1 MLSVSNITVEF
12 GGFTLFSD
20 VSFLINKGDRI
31 GLVGKNGA
39 GKSTMLKIIA
49 SVQKPSNGSV
59 AMQNNL
65 AVGYL
70 PQEMAHQSG
79 KTVFD
84 EAATAFD
91 EIKNLQKRLEDINEE
106 LLTRTDYE
114 TDDYMNLIQE
124 LTDLNERFSMIDGFS
139 VHAETEKIL
148 LGLGF
153 KRSDFDRQTTEFSG
167 GWRMRIELAKIL
179 LKKPDVILLD
189 EPTNH
194 LDIES
199 IQWLEEFLG
208 TYFGAVVL
216 ISHDKAFLDN
226 ITNRT
231 IEIVSGKIY
240 DYKAN
245 YSRFVE
251 LRQER
256 ITVQLAEQRNQEKFI
271 EHTEK
276 LIDKFRAKNS
286 KASFAQSLIKKLD
299 RIEKVEVDD
308 EESASIYFRFPPAPR
323 SGKVVV
329 EARNAAKHYGDKK
342 IFSDVNFFIER
353 GSKVAFVGRNGE
365 GKSTLSKIIV
375 GKENGEGEVIVGHNV
390 DIGYYAQ
397 NQSDTLDGD
406 RTVLQTLDDV
416 AVGDIRKGLRN
427 LLGAFL
433 FSGDDVDKKVKVLSG
448 GEKSRLAMCKLLL
461 HPYNLLVLDEPT
473 NHLDM
478 RSKDVLK
485 NALKEYDGTMIV
497 VSHDRDFLQGLTDK
511 VYEFSNGRVRE
522 YIGDVYEYLKMRK
535 VEDFNQLE
543 LTLKEEKKKKESA
556 PVISSTT
563 EQNDKKQKDAE
574 LRKLQNEVSKIE
586 KEIERLE
593 KEIAQADEKLQNPES
608 YQQLVNDTAFFNSY
622 NLLKENLA
630 EQMKRWEDIQLQLEM
645 QK

>member
-20 VSFLINKGDRI
+20 ISFLINKGDRI

-49 SVQKPSNGSV
+49 GVQKPSNGTV

-91 EIKNLQKRLEDINEE
+91 EIKNLQKRLEEINEE
-106 LLTRTDYE
+106 LLTRNDYE

-124 LTDLNERFSMIDGFS
+124 LTDLNERFSLIDGFS

-153 KRSDFDRQTTEFSG
+153 KRTDFDRQTTEFSG

-208 TYFGAVVL
+208 NYFGAVVL

-231 IEIVSGKIY
+231 IEIVNGKIY

-245 YSRFVE
+245 YSRFKE

-256 ITVQLAEQRNQEKFI
+256 ITIQLAEQRNQEKFI

-276 LIDKFRAKNS
+276 LIDKFRAKSS

-308 EESASIYFRFPPAPR
+308 EENASIHFRFPPAPR

-329 EARNAAKHYGDKK
+329 EAKNVAKYYGDKK
-342 IFSDVNFFIER
+342 IFSNVNFFIER

-375 GKENGEGEVIVGHNV
+375 GKETGEGEIIIGHNV
-390 DIGYYAQ
+390 NIGYFAQ
-397 NQSDTLDGD
+397 NQSETLDGE

-511 VYEFSNGRVRE
+511 VYEFSNGKVRE
-522 YIGDVYEYLKMRK
+522 YIGDVYEYLKIRK

-543 LTLKEEKKKKESA
+543 LTLKEEKKKKEET
-556 PVISSTT
+556 PVKSIQSD
-563 EQNDKKQKDAE
+563 QNEKKQKDAE
-574 LRKLQNEVSKIE
+574 LKRLQNEVSKIE

-593 KEIAQADEKLQNPES
+593 KEIAQADEKLQNLEN
-608 YQQLVNDTAFFNSY
+608 YQQFLHDTAFFNTY

-630 EQMKRWEDIQLQLEM
+630 EQMKRWEDIQLLLET

>member
-1 MLSVSNITVEF
+1 MISVNNITVEF
-12 GGFTLFSD
+12 GGYTLLSD
-20 VSFLINKGDRI
+20 ISFLINKGDKI

-49 SVQKPSNGSV
+49 GIQNPNYGSV
-59 AMQNNL
+59 AMQKNL
-65 AVGYL
+65 VVGYL

-91 EIKNLQKRLEDINEE
+91 EIKKLQKRLEEINEE

-139 VHAETEKIL
+139 VHVETEKIL

-153 KRSDFDRQTTEFSG
+153 KRSDFERQTTEFSG

-199 IQWLEEFLG
+199 IQWLEEFLQS
-208 TYFGAVVL
+208 YFGAVVL

-231 IEIVSGKIY
+231 IEIVNGKIY

-251 LRQER
+251 LRKER
-256 ITVQLAEQRNQEKFI
+256 IAVQLAQQRNQEKFI

-276 LIDKFRAKNS
+276 LIDKFRAKSS
-286 KASFAQSLIKKLD
+286 KASFAQSLIKKLE
-299 RIEKVEVDD
+299 RIEKVELDG
-308 EESASIYFRFPPAPR
+308 EEKASIHFKFPPTPR
-323 SGKVVV
+323 SGKLVV
-329 EARNAAKHYGDKK
+329 EVRNLAKYYGDKK
-342 IFSDVNFFIER
+342 IFSNVNFIIER

-375 GKENGEGEVIVGHNV
+375 GKETYDGEVIIGHNV

-397 NQSDTLDGD
+397 NQSDTLDGEK
-406 RTVLQTLDDV
+406 TVLQTLDDV
-416 AVGDIRKGLRN
+416 AEGDVRKGLRN

-433 FSGDDVDKKVKVLSG
+433 FSGNDVEKKVKVLSG
-448 GEKSRLAMCKLLL
+448 GEKSRLAICKLLL

-485 NALKEYDGTMIV
+485 KALKEYDGTLIV

-511 VYEFSNGRVRE
+511 IFEFSNGNVKE
-522 YIGDVYEYLKMRK
+522 YIGDVYEYLKTRK
-535 VEDFNQLE
+535 VQDFNQLE
-543 LTLKEEKKKKESA
+543 LKLKQA
-556 PVISSTT
+556 Y
-563 EQNDKKQKDAE
+563 KQKDATVTSQVNFQNNKKQKTEE
-574 LRKLQNEVSKIE
+574 LKKLKNEVSKIE

-593 KEIAQADEKLQNPES
+593 KELAQADQKLQHPEN
-608 YQQLVNDTAFFNSY
+608 YQELIKDSNFFNTY
-622 NLLKENLA
+622 NLLKENL
-630 EQMKRWEDIQLQLEM
+630 EQQLKRWEEIQLQIEM
-645 QK
+645 FS

>member
-20 VSFLINKGDRI
+20 ISFLINKGDRI

-49 SVQKPSNGSV
+49 GVQKPTQGAV

-65 AVGYL
+65 AIGYL

-91 EIKNLQKRLEDINEE
+91 EIKNVQKRLEEINEE
-106 LLTRTDYE
+106 LVTRTDYE
-114 TDDYMNLIQE
+114 SDDYMNLIQE

-153 KRSDFDRQTTEFSG
+153 KRTDFNRQTTEFSG

-199 IQWLEEFLG
+199 IQWLEEFLAA
-208 TYFGAVVL
+208 YFGAVVL

-231 IEIVSGKIY
+231 IEIVNGKIY

-256 ITVQLAEQRNQEKFI
+256 IAIQLAEQRNQEKFI
-271 EHTEK
+271 EHTER

-286 KASFAQSLIKKLD
+286 KASFAQSLIKKLE

-329 EARNAAKHYGDKK
+329 EARNVAKYYGDKK
-342 IFSDVNFFIER
+342 IFSEVNFFIER

-375 GKENGEGEVIVGHNV
+375 GKEQGEGEIIIGHNV

-397 NQSDTLDGD
+397 NQSETLDGEK
-406 RTVLQTLDDV
+406 TVLQTLDDV
-416 AVGDIRKGLRN
+416 AVGEIRKGLRN

-511 VYEFSNGRVRE
+511 VYEFSNGRVKE
-522 YIGDVYEYLKMRK
+522 YIGDVYEYLKTRK

-543 LTLKEEKKKKESA
+543 LALKEEKKKKDE
-556 PVISSTT
+556 VVLNSSNI
-563 EQNDKKQKDAE
+563 EQIDKKQKDSE
-574 LRKLQNEVSKIE
+574 IKKLQNEVIKIE
-586 KEIERLE
+586 KEIERIE
-593 KEIAQADEKLQNPES
+593 KEIASADEKLKNPQTYE
-608 YQQLVNDTAFFNSY
+608 QLINDSSFFYAY
-622 NLLKENLA
+622 NELKNKLS
-630 EQMKRWEDIQLQLEM
+630 EQMKKWEELQIMIEM